1 MRQIGTY
8 TLGTYTVSVVDTE
21 EGEQRYIAYA
31 ERPGEDHFTGRR
43 GASLH
48 EVLLAIGHDIGR
60 AEHTTDEWKGH
71 RPEDDLP
78 FEVIPTVPRDGKLTD
93 PHCTHCKHKYSQHT
107 GKGPRGDLFHGCS
120 VWTCDCPHFGDPNP
134 LTEVGV

>member
-8 TLGTYTVSVVDTE
+8 TLGTHTVSVVDTE

-31 ERPGEDHFTGRR
+31 ERPGKDHFTGRR

-48 EVLLAIGHDIGR
+48 EVLLAIGYDIGR
-60 AEHTTDEWKGH
+60 AERATAAPMGE
-71 RPEDDLP
+71 P
-78 FEVIPTVPRDGKLTD
+78 FDVVPTIPGAAHKDPR
-93 PHCTHCKHKYSQHT
+93 CTHCSHRYSQHT
-107 GKGPRGDLFHGCS
+107 GKGPRGDLFLGCS
-120 VWTCDCPHFGDPNP
+120 VWTCDCPHFGDPSP